1 MISAGGIPKR
11 LPINLNHLKI
21 LKLHLEKVKEV
32 SSILCLVRSAPNL
45 EKFVIW
51 VNSDKVMFP
60 MFMLYFCNL
69 YIEIWALVPSLQ
81 GPIDGIADEET
92 AVKLLEVHGWSDI
105 YLNQLQEVELR
116 EACGS
121 RFELAF
127 IELLLAISPIL
138 EKMIIVS
145 NDMDNEGLRFLD
157 EVLEDHDFLK
167 D

>member
-1 MISAGGIPKR
+1 MELISAGGVPKR

-32 SSILCLVRSAPNL
+32 SSILCLVRSSPNL

-51 VNSDKVMFP
+51 
-60 MFMLYFCNL
+60 
-69 YIEIWALVPSLQ
+69 
-81 GPIDGIADEET
+81 GPINGIADEET

-105 YLNQLQEVELR
+105 CLNQLQEVELR

-145 NDMDNEGLRFLD
+145 NDMDNEGLRLLD